1 MKKNEVVVYG
11 NELNQIALTGFSS
24 AELDLFM
31 LMCNRMK
38 DRGSNVLK
46 FHFSELKSIL
56 GTNKQTNKDFFDQIE
71 AISKKLMM
79 IRGNLNNGRSFT
91 SFTLFSTF
99 FGTLEEVDLQTLGR
113 IDKNML
119 VVRVNEDFAYLL
131 NEISKQFTKFEL
143 QEFISLESKFSKNL
157 YRILKQWRTKG
168 EYDSTL
174 GTKDL
179 DEFKALIGGEN
190 YVTREFKR
198 ACIDVAVAELKSKG
212 YFEDLEVEVVRGAG
226 RGRPVK
232 GYLFKFKKQRDAKKP
247 AAEETDKEAKPKSTK
262 AKANKFN
269 NFDQRQYNF
278 DDLETVLTT

>member
-31 LMCNRMK
+31 LMCNKMK
-38 DRGSNVLK
+38 DKGTELLK
-46 FHFSELKSIL
+46 FHFSDLKSIL
-56 GTNKQTNKDFFDQIE
+56 GTTKQTNKDFYDQIN
-71 AISKKLMM
+71 AISKKMRTL
-79 IRGNLNNGRSFT
+79 GGTHEDEDSFDA
-91 SFTLFSTF
+91 FVLFPTF
-99 FGTLEEVDLQTLGR
+99 HGTLKETDHQTLGHLE
-113 IDKNML
+113 KNTL
-119 VVRVNEDFAYLL
+119 TVRVNKDCVHLL
-131 NEISKQFTKFEL
+131 NEISKNFTKFEL

-226 RGRPVK
+226 RGRPVR
-232 GYLFKFKKQRDAKKP
+232 GYLFKFRKQRDTKKP
-247 AAEETDKEAKPKSTK
+247 DVEETKPKYTK
-262 AKANKFN
+262 TNKSK
-269 NFDQRQYNF
+269 YNRGEERTHDSSYY
-278 DDLETVLTT
+278 DDLEATLT